1 MAQVHENLAGE
12 DNKGF
17 NESTLKLL
25 SSMHLKTIYF
35 STILAYFVKLSL
47 RRSYFNASMTTVIMK
62 LPKQWFLSLLFRLV
76 QNIRDRYWKSG
87 GIYEFSAA
95 TKTRLKM
102 LDASLLTYN
111 SLFAVQ
117 PDVLEPLLSYW

>member
-1 MAQVHENLAGE
+1 
-12 DNKGF
+12 
-17 NESTLKLL
+17 
-25 SSMHLKTIYF
+25 MHLKTMYF
-35 STILAYFVKLSL
+35 STILAFFICRSLSYHYGSHTLTHVTLLLQYEVAKTVVLVFV
-47 RRSYFNASMTTVIMK
+47 
-62 LPKQWFLSLLFRLV
+62 RLV

-102 LDASLLTYN
+102 LDASLLTFN

-117 PDVLEPLLSYW
+117 PNVLEPLLSYW

>member
-1 MAQVHENLAGE
+1 MR
-12 DNKGF
+12 
-17 NESTLKLL
+17 LL
-25 SSMHLKTIYF
+25 
-35 STILAYFVKLSL
+35 
-47 RRSYFNASMTTVIMK
+47 
-62 LPKQWFLSLLFRLV
+62 KQWFLSLFFRLV

-111 SLFAVQ
+111 RLFTVQ
-117 PDVLEPLLSYW
+117 PDVLEPLLGYW